1 MKKVI
6 LSLVFVL
13 ATGMSFI
20 NATAISGAEKE
31 IILNRYCIEQM
42 HKAYG
47 HMIAFSGNA
56 QMASDIAD
64 AVFEDC
70 ESDVDAIPGYY
81 N

>member
-13 ATGMSFI
+13 ATGSMM
-20 NATAISGAEKE
+20 NATSNSVFEDE
-31 IILNRYCIEQM
+31 IILKSYCIDQM
-42 HKAYG
+42 HNAYDF
-47 HMIAFSGNA
+47 MIGFTGNA

-64 AVFEDC
+64 AIFEDC